1 MNDADDK
8 EYLKGKIRGLEMVR
22 DVLIDALV
30 GNMPDITADIE
41 LRVLLRDSFTRI
53 ATDDLTVRVVETP
66 FGKGVQD
73 ALAESGLKFL
83 DE

>member
-66 FGKGVQD
+66 VRQGRPRRACGKWAQIPR
-73 ALAESGLKFL
+73 
-83 DE
+83 